1 MRCYNTCETGEAT
14 LGRLDV
20 ECWKRDDPLE
30 WRRSDCCST
39 HPVFLLLLLQEASS
53 HGHIIFKPTGLLI
66 AHDGALFWIKP
77 CILSK
82 RTQFAAAE
90 IARPYKW
97 IYLSLF
103 KHHQLEFDVERYLFF
118 HCASS
123 EILTDE
129 CMWLGYADIQV
140 KLNVNL
146 QSEQSESEDGRAG
159 RDRWIGVRKKSPFKQ
174 NHGLCLEKTAACGE
188 ACFQI
193 PVCGFISG
201 ADGGV
206 HEEMV
211 SPASFFGG
219 WRGDI
224 TCNHNVVISAP
235 WKLCVSVCVGMLC
248 WFRVAIIHT
257 HTHTCIHTQSS
268 WCAGTFVCWEG
279 LSCLVKLQFF
289 FSSFSCVRFVW
300 FESWVKRLTGREVS
314 LQDDGFEKKK
324 KKVPKQKNTHSSGH
338 VFGFGFSL
346 LTSLEVQN
354 QWTIYDCAERSNQ
367 GLTVGYQ
374 TVFT

>member
-1 MRCYNTCETGEAT
+1 M
-14 LGRLDV
+14 
-20 ECWKRDDPLE
+20 
-30 WRRSDCCST
+30 
-39 HPVFLLLLLQEASS
+39 
-53 HGHIIFKPTGLLI
+53 
-66 AHDGALFWIKP
+66 
-77 CILSK
+77 
-82 RTQFAAAE
+82 
-90 IARPYKW
+90 
-97 IYLSLF
+97 
-103 KHHQLEFDVERYLFF
+103 ERYLFF

-146 QSEQSESEDGRAG
+146 QSEQSEPEDGRAG

-219 WRGDI
+219 VKRGYNLQPQR
-224 TCNHNVVISAP
+224 CHFSAM
-235 WKLCVSVCVGMLC
+235 KTVCLCLC
-248 WFRVAIIHT
+248 WNAVLVPSGHNSHT

-300 FESWVKRLTGREVS
+300 FES
-314 LQDDGFEKKK
+314 
-324 KKVPKQKNTHSSGH
+324 
-338 VFGFGFSL
+338 
-346 LTSLEVQN
+346 
-354 QWTIYDCAERSNQ
+354 
-367 GLTVGYQ
+367 
-374 TVFT
+374 